1 MKSCEITGAPITG
14 SAFHFED
21 GFLVRHRENADLRA
35 WEEYGFKTFREL
47 SESQPDKFYE
57 VSFPNPE
64 EWYSMDDE
72 LHFVLVF
79 HDRLT
84 IFEDIIKIS
93 PWCSFRLVPECIAEE
108 FAEAMLQTGKWS
120 NYVIP
125 QLAFSKPIQ
134 FILNY
139 NK

>member
-1 MKSCEITGAPITG
+1 
-14 SAFHFED
+14 
-21 GFLVRHRENADLRA
+21 
-35 WEEYGFKTFREL
+35 
-47 SESQPDKFYE
+47 
-57 VSFPNPE
+57 
-64 EWYSMDDE
+64 MDDE